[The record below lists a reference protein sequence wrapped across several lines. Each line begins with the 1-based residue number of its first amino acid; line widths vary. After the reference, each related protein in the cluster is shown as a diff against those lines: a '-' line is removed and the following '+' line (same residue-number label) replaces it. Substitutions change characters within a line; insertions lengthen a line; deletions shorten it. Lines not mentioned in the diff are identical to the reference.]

1 MHRGSLYAKSVTT
14 TGQQKAHKEAERAA
28 LVAGEGAVYRVYTTE
43 THQPRLAGRNQW
55 PGNARTAI
63 IIAPNDKGA
72 GCAPSI
78 LVVVLTPPSL
88 AELEVL
94 RQAET
99 REARAAWHQARE
111 HAAQEDAAL
120 ATMDLVIETLAAAC
134 LSAAGYHRHH
144 QGTWRKRRGTT
155 ENPPRTA

>member
-1 MHRGSLYAKSVTT
+1 MAWQRSHRYYYRSERQGSRVRSVYL
-14 TGQQKAHKEAERAA
+14 GCGADAA
-28 LVAGEGAVYRVYTTE
+28 L
-43 THQPRLAGRNQW
+43 
-55 PGNARTAI
+55 
-63 IIAPNDKGA
+63 
-72 GCAPSI
+72 
-78 LVVVLTPPSL
+78 L

-144 QGTWRKRRGTT
+144 QGTWRKRRGTA